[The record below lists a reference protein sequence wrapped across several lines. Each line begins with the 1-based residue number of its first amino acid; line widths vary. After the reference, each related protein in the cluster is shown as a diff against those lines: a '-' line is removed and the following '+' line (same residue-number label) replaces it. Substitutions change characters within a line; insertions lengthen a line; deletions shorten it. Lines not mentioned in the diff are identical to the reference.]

1 MTSKRELADQL
12 DWYQRRC
19 RALSDSLDLSLRDVR
34 NDERARVVAETHPYV
49 HLAEDLLTLI
59 PDLNAYVTDGAWDF
73 TEVSRAAEHR
83 RGKDSLGYFEILV
96 SQ

>member
-1 MTSKRELADQL
+1 MTTKRELADQL

-59 PDLNAYVTDGAWDF
+59 PDLGIYVNDGVWDF
-73 TEVSRAAEHR
+73 AEVSQAAEHR
-83 RGKDSLGYFEILV
+83 RGKDSLDYFKILV
-96 SQ
+96 SK